1 MLQRS
6 QSLYLLASAI
16 AVAFLFLL
24 DLYVGEGNFGYFVV
38 NLSKS
43 FYEDRGV
50 TTSPSTSIYNTL
62 GIVIS
67 VLSIA
72 LSAVTIFLFKNRPL
86 QAKLAK
92 FSMIINLSL
101 LVVLVYGVEQ
111 AIEGITFEAGGYNY
125 ISFILPV
132 FATISNYIAFK
143 NILKDEALVRASDR
157 LR

>member
-1 MLQRS
+1 M
-6 QSLYLLASAI
+6 ASALG
-16 AVAFLFLL
+16 VSFLFLL
-24 DLYVGEGNFGYFVV
+24 NLYIGEGSFGNFVV
-38 NLSKS
+38 NLSRS

-50 TTSPSTSIYNTL
+50 ITSPETSIYNTL
-62 GIVIS
+62 GIIIS
-67 VLSIA
+67 IVSIVLS
-72 LSAVTIFLFKNRPL
+72 VGTIFLFKNRPL

-92 FSMIINLSL
+92 FSMIINLAL

-111 AIEGITFEAGGYNY
+111 AIEGAGSALISGNYNY

-132 FATISNYIAFK
+132 FATVSNYIAFK